1 MKRSLESNF
10 GSGRSRFQPVPQKPR
25 VDMPVSLTPTPSS
38 LGSGQPVMK
47 SVAPRVPVQI
57 VWQSQINDN
66 SAILPSPQEHIS
78 SQQTFVTARGA
89 ELRNAILTDNRE
101 VTRDILAGYGASRI
115 AMATDVD
122 GQNALFYAIKKQD
135 LRVMNDLLALSD
147 SSKLAMQVS
156 AHGITPLCLAAQ
168 LGWVVAVQLLLKMDS
183 AREQI
188 LITLSPTKVQEKGN
202 ALMHAASNGHERV
215 VSVLLDSVHVA
226 PLLEGKTMSGFD
238 PLMLAAH
245 RGHEA
250 VVKILLASTYAED
263 LMQSSNAEGVNALA
277 VAVYKGRAAI
287 VQMLLDSPFATTL
300 LQAKGKEGFN
310 VLMIAAQNGHE
321 AITRMLLASNYA
333 EVLMKETN
341 DEGANALL
349 LSVFKNHPAV
359 TSVLLEF
366 GFVEQQLAVTYKGL
380 SAIDIA
386 LHNRHH
392 KVAEV
397 LRRHGA
403 FATRGNA
410 SDHSS

>member
-1 MKRSLESNF
+1 MKRSLESTF
-10 GSGRSRFQPVPQKPR
+10 GSGRSLFQPVPQKPR
-25 VDMPVSLTPTPSS
+25 VDMPVSPTPTPSS

-57 VWQSQINDN
+57 VWQSQTDHN
-66 SAILPSPQEHIS
+66 SAILPSSQERIS
-78 SQQTFVTARGA
+78 SQQTFVTARGT

-101 VTRDILAGYGASRI
+101 VARDILAGYGASRI

-135 LRVMNDLLALSD
+135 LLVMNDLLALSD
-147 SSKLAMQVS
+147 SNKLAMQVS
-156 AHGITPLCLAAQ
+156 ARGITPLCLAAQ
-168 LGWVVAVQLLLKMDS
+168 LGWVAAVQLLLKMDS

-202 ALMHAASNGHERV
+202 ALMLAASNGHERV

-250 VVKILLASTYAED
+250 VVKILLTSTYAEE
-263 LMQSSNAEGVNALA
+263 LTQSSNAEGMNALV
-277 VAVYKGRAAI
+277 VAVYKDHAAI

-349 LSVFKNHPAV
+349 LSVFKNNPAV
-359 TSVLLEF
+359 TSVLLGF

-386 LHNRHH
+386 LHNRYH